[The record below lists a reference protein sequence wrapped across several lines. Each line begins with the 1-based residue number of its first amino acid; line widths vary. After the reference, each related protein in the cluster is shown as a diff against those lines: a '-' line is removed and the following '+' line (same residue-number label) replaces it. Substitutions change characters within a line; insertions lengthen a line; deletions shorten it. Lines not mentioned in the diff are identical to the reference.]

1 MPLQRVLEPEV
12 MDTVEEAVDYN
23 AMDHSE
29 VNTLFVQDL
38 IACASNHNISLG
50 NVLDLGTGTAL
61 IPIELCQASAGAKV
75 LAIDMAKEMLKIAR
89 TNVETSQLQE
99 RISLQL
105 HDAKKLPFKDGQFE
119 CLMSNSIVHHIP
131 EPETCIS
138 ESARVLANGGLVF
151 VRDLMRPDNDEE
163 VRALVQTYTGQEKE
177 SSQKMFDESLRAAL
191 SLEEIRG
198 LVAKYGFEPETVQA
212 ASDRHWTWSAVKS

>member
-1 MPLQRVLEPEV
+1 M
-12 MDTVEEAVDYN
+12 
-23 AMDHSE
+23 
-29 VNTLFVQDL
+29 
-38 IACASNHNISLG
+38 
-50 NVLDLGTGTAL
+50 
-61 IPIELCQASAGAKV
+61 
-75 LAIDMAKEMLKIAR
+75 
-89 TNVETSQLQE
+89 
-99 RISLQL
+99 
-105 HDAKKLPFKDGQFE
+105 
-119 CLMSNSIVHHIP
+119 
-131 EPETCIS
+131 
-138 ESARVLANGGLVF
+138 LANGGLVF